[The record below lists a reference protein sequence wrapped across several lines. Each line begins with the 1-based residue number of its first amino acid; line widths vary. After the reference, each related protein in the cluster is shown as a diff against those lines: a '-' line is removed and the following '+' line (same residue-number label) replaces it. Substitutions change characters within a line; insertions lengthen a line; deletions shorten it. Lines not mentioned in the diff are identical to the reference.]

1 LYVRDTDQEKIWDDT
16 TSLLYMLP
24 PKKIETVKV
33 SLRAQRRSNISK
45 RKKQLTIDADVYERL
60 SAFSKREK
68 LTLSDTLSKLLDGFS
83 GGADIHSDL
92 PDVLKSLRI
101 VTKR

>member
-1 LYVRDTDQEKIWDDT
+1 MRDTDQEKIWDDT

-33 SLRAQRRSNISK
+33 SLRAQRRSNIAK